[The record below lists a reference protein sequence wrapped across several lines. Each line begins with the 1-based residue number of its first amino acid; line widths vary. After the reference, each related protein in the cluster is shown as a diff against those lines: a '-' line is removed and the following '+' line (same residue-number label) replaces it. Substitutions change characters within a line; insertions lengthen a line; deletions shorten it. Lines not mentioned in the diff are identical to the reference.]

1 MSHEKIRETIFD
13 SYLEKWDYEISEI
26 LMIGNRMD

>member
-26 LMIGNRMD
+26 LMIDRK